1 MLTPIT
7 VPTWAGLQY
16 HTSPV
21 EATFWRM
28 VYALP
33 EDSKNRGILKVE
45 EVLEII
51 LSKQASYIVP
61 SFIISGR

>member
-1 MLTPIT
+1 MTT
-7 VPTWAGLQY
+7 RAGLQY

-28 VYALP
+28 VDTQS
-33 EDSKNRGILKVE
+33 EDNQKKNHGILKVQ

-51 LSKQASYIVP
+51 LSTQASYIVL
-61 SFIISGR
+61 SSIISGD